1 MVFEILLTSWDLSPK
16 RCYCFQSLKKAVS
29 LPHPLQEDHL
39 LSRSYLPSA
48 AGQAAF
54 YQVPT
59 P

>member
-1 MVFEILLTSWDLSPK
+1 MMIYNRNKNLKGLNYL
-16 RCYCFQSLKKAVS
+16 QSLKKAIS

-54 YQVPT
+54 YQVQP